1 MDINAIYS
9 IVIGI
14 LGIILLLYLLL
25 EFHYFVRTVAT
36 LFMAQ
41 MLGERVDILEETK
54 IFGE

>member
-1 MDINAIYS
+1 MDINIIYS

-14 LGIILLLYLLL
+14 FGLILLLYLLL
-25 EFHYFVRTVAT
+25 EFHYFVRIVAT

-41 MLGERVDILEETK
+41 MLGKQVDILEETK